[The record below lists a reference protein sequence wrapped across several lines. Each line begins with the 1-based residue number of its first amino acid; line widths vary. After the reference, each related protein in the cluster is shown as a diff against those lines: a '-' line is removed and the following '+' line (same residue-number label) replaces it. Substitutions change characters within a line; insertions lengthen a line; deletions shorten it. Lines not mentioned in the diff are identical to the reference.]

1 MRHGER
7 YRQSCGDD
15 NIKSERRRKR
25 VGVRNRDRQS
35 KEKSRKETNRKR
47 QSKWEKGMPSKKFA
61 TVLEKVGVFR
71 YRSIEQIG
79 PFASFS
85 YLLGSPAACPHL
97 VRY

>member
-1 MRHGER
+1 MVRDTGRAVEMITLRVRGGE
-7 YRQSCGDD
+7 
-15 NIKSERRRKR
+15 K
-25 VGVRNRDRQS
+25 VGVRDRDRES
-35 KEKSRKETNRKR
+35 KEKSRKETSRKR
-47 QSKWEKGMPSKKFA
+47 QNQWEKGMSSKKFA

-85 YLLGSPAACPHL
+85 YLLGFPAACPHL